1 MATALTVVVTG
12 VWSNGE
18 MSSAMV
24 ASAFNTSIPFGG
36 SIIAICSLFFGFTS
50 LVAWSYYGE
59 QGLRYILGGRKP
71 GVAYRILWC
80 VLAFI
85 GSIYGVKLIWDI
97 SDILIGLMVFPNIIG
112 LFVLRRKLHPA
123 WACYRYVSTFLLSC
137 WLQHALTLKQ
147 TGGRVYECGRKSRI
161 IL

>member
-80 VLAFI
+80 VL
-85 GSIYGVKLIWDI
+85 LIWDI

-123 WACYRYVSTFLLSC
+123 WSSDA
-137 WLQHALTLKQ
+137 
-147 TGGRVYECGRKSRI
+147 GGKS
-161 IL
+161 